1 MFPNN
6 AHWAAVGIYTFT
18 ASLTPSPSSHSR
30 SDLPFLTNV
39 LLIYIFIIISVVSS
53 KESHSM
59 RDRGDKDMKVTVS
72 E

>member
-59 RDRGDKDMKVTVS
+59 RDRGDKDMKVS